1 MRQYRCLGDSDA
13 SMWRMLVR
21 VYLFVSC
28 CSDILV
34 AMARQHQPKHIPVK
48 CGGDVSSDRGVIQ
61 TPGFPGPFPVPIRCQ
76 WIIDT
81 ADRVPPNN
89 YSIVIYLTQLYVTT
103 GLTFTEFAY
112 YEKGATPMGKQLVH
126 TVTEQNVTLVR
137 WLWTR
142 SPYLVID
149 FTLDRLE
156 GNHLRVMDNL
166 LDVYGFNITYEIS
179 GRENPVRPNSCNVI
193 LCSFLGNCYANR
205 DFT

>member
-1 MRQYRCLGDSDA
+1 
-13 SMWRMLVR
+13 ML
-21 VYLFVSC
+21 
-28 CSDILV
+28 
-34 AMARQHQPKHIPVK
+34 AMTQQQWPKHKPMR
-48 CGGDVSSDRGVIQ
+48 CGGRLTSDRGVIQ
-61 TPGFPGPFPVPIRCQ
+61 TPEFPGPFPVPIKCQ
-76 WIIDT
+76 WVIET

-89 YSIVIYLTQLYVTT
+89 SIVIYLTQLYVTT

-112 YEKGATPMGKQLVH
+112 YEKGKTAIGKQLVH
-126 TVTEQNVTLVR
+126 TVTEQNVTLVH

-156 GNHLRVMDNL
+156 GNHLRVMDQL

-193 LCSFLGNCYANR
+193 LCSFLGNCFANK

>member
-1 MRQYRCLGDSDA
+1 MSQQLQHNP
-13 SMWRMLVR
+13 VR
-21 VYLFVSC
+21 
-28 CSDILV
+28 
-34 AMARQHQPKHIPVK
+34 
-48 CGGDVSSDRGVIQ
+48 CGGEMTSDKGVIQ

-76 WIIDT
+76 WVIDT
-81 ADRVPPNN
+81 ADRVPANN
-89 YSIVIYLTQLYVTT
+89 YSVVIYLTQLYVTT

-112 YEKGATPMGKQLVH
+112 YEKGATAIGKQLVH
-126 TVTEQNVTLVR
+126 TVTEQNVTLVH

-156 GNHLRVMDNL
+156 GNHLRVMDQL

-179 GRENPVRPNSCNVI
+179 GKENPVRPNSCNVI
-193 LCSFLGNCYANR
+193 LCSFLGNCYANK

>member
-1 MRQYRCLGDSDA
+1 
-13 SMWRMLVR
+13 MWHMLVG
-21 VYLFVSC
+21 VCLFVSC
-28 CSDILV
+28 CSNVLL
-34 AMARQHQPKHIPVK
+34 AMTHQQWPKHKTVR
-48 CGGDVSSDRGVIQ
+48 CGGEMRSDRGVIQ

-76 WIIDT
+76 WIIDA

-112 YEKGATPMGKQLVH
+112 YEKGATPIGKQLVH
-126 TVTEQNVTLVR
+126 TVTEQNVTLVH

-156 GNHLRVMDNL
+156 GNHLRVMDKL

-179 GRENPVRPNSCNVI
+179 GRESPVRPNSCNVI
-193 LCSFLGNCYANR
+193 LCSFLGNCYANK